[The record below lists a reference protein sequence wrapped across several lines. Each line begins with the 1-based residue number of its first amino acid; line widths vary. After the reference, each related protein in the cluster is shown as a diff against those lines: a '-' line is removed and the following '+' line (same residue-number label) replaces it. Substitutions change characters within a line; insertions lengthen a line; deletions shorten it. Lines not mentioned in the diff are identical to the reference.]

1 MSMSVTSLLGPV
13 PRRQQAQPV
22 RRLALDGA
30 YKKRLD
36 LGRSRLIFTFA
47 AFMFA
52 YFVIG
57 GRLVYLAFFPEIEHS
72 ARLANDMPAAAR
84 PDILDR
90 NGQILATDIH
100 QPSLFAEPRRI
111 IDADEAA
118 EQLARIFPDMDAT
131 ELRDKLSSNKGF
143 VWLKREITPEQ
154 QYQIH
159 ALGLP
164 GIGFNDENRRVYP
177 AGRMISHVLGHVNV
191 DNQGIAGLEK
201 WVDGERS
208 LSAFRAA
215 GIETSQQ
222 EPVRLSVDLRVQH
235 VLHDELEDAM
245 RRYEAIAAAGVIMNA
260 HTGEIIAL
268 SSLPDYNPNDA
279 REALLP
285 DRINRITTGTYEMG
299 SSFKA
304 FTLAMALDSGQFKM
318 SDKIDARTPLR
329 FGNQGIDD
337 FHGRHSMLD
346 LMETFVYSSNIAT
359 AKIALAMG
367 VEKHK
372 EFLKRL
378 GLFDRLQT
386 ELPENAMPQVPKHWA
401 PVNTA
406 TIAFGHGI
414 AVAPL
419 QALAG
424 TAALVNGGY
433 LIPPTFEK
441 RSAEEAHA
449 LAKQV
454 IKPETSELMRQ
465 LFRANV
471 ERGTAKKA
479 DVAGF
484 SVGGKTGTAE
494 KVINGR
500 YSKDKSMTDFI
511 AAFPSDDPQ
520 YVLLVMLDEPKRVAE
535 TGGAATA
542 GANAAPTTGR
552 IITRAAPLLSVTP
565 RLDRLAGAEPVSAE
579 R

>member
-13 PRRQQAQPV
+13 PRRLPAQPV

-36 LGRSRLIFTFA
+36 LGRSRLILTFA
-47 AFMFA
+47 MFMLA
-52 YFVIG
+52 YFVIA
-57 GRLVYLAFFPEIEHS
+57 GRLVYLAFFPEIEHTG
-72 ARLANDMPAAAR
+72 RVQNDMPAAAR

-90 NGQILATDIH
+90 NGQILATDIR

-118 EQLARIFPDMDAT
+118 EQLSLIFPDMDAS

-177 AGRMISHVLGHVNV
+177 SGRMISHVLGHVNV

-201 WVDGERS
+201 WVDNERS

-222 EPVRLSVDLRVQH
+222 EPVRLSLDLRVQH

-245 RRYEAIAAAGVIMNA
+245 RRYEAIAASGVIMNA
-260 HTGEIIAL
+260 HTGEIVAL

-318 SDKIDARTPLR
+318 SDKIDTRTPLR
-329 FGNQGIDD
+329 FGSQQIDD
-337 FHGRHSMLD
+337 FHGQHRPLD
-346 LMETFVYSSNIAT
+346 LMETFVYSSNIAS
-359 AKIALAMG
+359 AKIAMAMG
-367 VEKHK
+367 IEKHK

-386 ELPENAMPQVPKHWA
+386 ELPENAAPQLPRHWSL
-401 PVNTA
+401 VNTA
-406 TIAFGHGI
+406 TIAFGHGM

-419 QALAG
+419 QAVAG

-441 RSAEEAHA
+441 RSAAEAHA

-454 IKPETSELMRQ
+454 IKPETSEFMRQ
-465 LFRANV
+465 MFRANV

-484 SVGGKTGTAE
+484 DVGGKTGTAE

-511 AAFPSDDPQ
+511 AAFPSNDPQ
-520 YVLLVMLDEPKRVAE
+520 YVLLVMLDEPKKVAE

-542 GANAAPTTGR
+542 GANAAPTAGR
-552 IITRAAPLLSVTP
+552 IIARAASLLSVQP
-565 RLDRLAGAEPVSAE
+565 KLERLAGAEPVSAVH
-579 R
+579 

>member
-13 PRRQQAQPV
+13 PRRQAAPQV
-22 RRLALDGA
+22 RHLALDGA

-36 LGRSRLIFTFA
+36 LGRSRLILTFA
-47 AFMFA
+47 AFMLA
-52 YFVIG
+52 YFVIA

-90 NGQILATDIH
+90 NGQILATDIR

-118 EQLARIFPDMDAT
+118 EQIAKIFPGMDAA

-177 AGRMISHVLGHVNV
+177 SGRMISHVLGHVNV

-201 WVDGERS
+201 WVDKERS
-208 LSAFRAA
+208 LATLQAA
-215 GIETSQQ
+215 GFATQQ
-222 EPVRLSVDLRVQH
+222 DPVRLSIDLRVQH

-245 RRYEAIAAAGVIMNA
+245 RRYETIAAAGVIMNA
-260 HTGEIIAL
+260 RTGEIVAL

-279 REALLP
+279 GEALLP

-318 SDKIDARTPLR
+318 SDKIDARTPLH
-329 FGNQGIDD
+329 FGSFEIDD

-367 VEKHK
+367 IDKHK
-372 EFLKRL
+372 EFLQRL

-401 PVNTA
+401 PVNSA

-419 QALAG
+419 QAVAG
-424 TAALVNGGY
+424 TAALLNGGY
-433 LIPPTFEK
+433 LIPPTFEV
-441 RSAEEAHA
+441 RTVEQARA
-449 LAKQV
+449 LGVQV
-454 IKPETSELMRQ
+454 IKPETSEQMRLM
-465 LFRANV
+465 FRANV

-484 SVGGKTGTAE
+484 DVGGKTGTAE

-500 YSKDKSMTDFI
+500 YAKDKNMTDFI
-511 AAFPSDDPQ
+511 AAFPSNDPQ
-520 YVLLVMLDEPKRVAE
+520 YVLLIMLDEPKKVAE
-535 TGGAATA
+535 TGGATTA
-542 GANAAPTTGR
+542 GANAAPTAGR
-552 IITRAAPLLSVTP
+552 IIARAAPLLSVQP
-565 RLDRLAGAEPVSAE
+565 RLPRLAGAEPVSAAP
-579 R
+579 

>member
-13 PRRQQAQPV
+13 PRQRQLPQV

-36 LGRSRLIFTFA
+36 LGRSRLILTFM
-47 AFMFA
+47 AFSLI
-52 YFVIG
+52 YCVIAS
-57 GRLVYLAFFPEIEHS
+57 RLVYLAFFPQDD
-72 ARLANDMPAAAR
+72 RVVRVQNDMPSAAR

-100 QPSLFAEPRRI
+100 QPSLFGEPRRI

-118 EQLARIFPDMDAT
+118 EQLAKIFPTMDAS
-131 ELRDKLSSNKGF
+131 ELREKLSSNKGF

-154 QYQIH
+154 QYQVH

-191 DNQGIAGLEK
+191 DNQGIAELEK
-201 WVDGERS
+201 WVNRERS
-208 LSAFRAA
+208 LSTLRAA
-215 GIETSQQ
+215 GFEMGEQ
-222 EPVRLSVDLRVQH
+222 EPIRLAVDLRVQH

-245 RRYEAIAAAGVIMNA
+245 RRYEPIAASGVIMNA
-260 HTGEIIAL
+260 HTGEIVAL

-285 DRINRITTGTYEMG
+285 DRINRMTTGTYEMG

-304 FTLAMALDSGQFKM
+304 FTLAMALDSGQFRM
-318 SDKIDARTPLR
+318 QDKVDARVPLR
-329 FGNQGIDD
+329 FGGFQIDD
-337 FHGRHSMLD
+337 FHGQHRPLD
-346 LMETFVYSSNIAT
+346 LMEVFVYSSNIAT

-367 VEKHK
+367 IDKHK

-378 GLFDRLQT
+378 GLMERLQT
-386 ELPENAMPQVPKHWA
+386 ELPENAAPQIPKNWA
-401 PVNTA
+401 PVNSA
-406 TIAFGHGI
+406 TIAFGHGM

-419 QALAG
+419 QAVSA

-433 LIPPTFEK
+433 LVPPTFK
-441 RSAEEAHA
+441 MRTAEEARK
-449 LAKQV
+449 LSTQV
-454 IKPETSELMRQ
+454 LKPETSEQMRE

-471 ERGTAKKA
+471 VRGTAKKA

-494 KVINGR
+494 KVVNGR
-500 YSKDKSMTDFI
+500 YDKDKNMTDFI
-511 AAFPSDDPQ
+511 AAFPTDNPQ
-520 YVLLVMLDEPKRVAE
+520 YVLLIMLDEPKKVAE

-542 GANAAPTTGR
+542 GANAAPTAGR
-552 IITRAAPLLSVTP
+552 IIARAAPLLDVKP
-565 RLDRLAGAEPVSAE
+565 RLDRLAGAEPVSVNP
-579 R
+579 